1 MKLHHRLN
9 EVRAARQ
16 RVADARRQSVDSAAR
31 LYSRVDAHPL
41 ITVGVAAGGGLL
53 AGMVMSSRGK
63 DLAQLWSDPTL
74 RRLLGFLLVS
84 VRGP

>member
-16 RVADARRQSVDSAAR
+16 RVADARRQSVDSTAR
-31 LYSRVDAHPL
+31 LYRRVDAHPL
-41 ITVGVAAGGGLL
+41 MTVGVAAGGGLL
-53 AGMVMSSRGK
+53 AGMVMSSHGK
-63 DLAQLWSDPTL
+63 DLAQLWSDPNL